1 MYVRIYVSDLIKDF
15 DLISST
21 EEEMM
26 ESKQL

>member
-1 MYVRIYVSDLIKDF
+1 MYVRIYVSDLIKAF